1 MFQLLNPIWLFG
13 MGGIIIPILIHLW
26 NVKKGKT
33 LKIGSV
39 NLLGES
45 SRQNARSM
53 RLLDLILL
61 LLRCLLIIIISILL
75 AEPVWI
81 SIKSPGQQGG
91 WILIEKDNFKETYSN
106 YRKEIDSL
114 DQAGYDLRLFE
125 PGFKSADLNQLKN
138 SESIVDRMDTRLSYW
153 SLIKLLD
160 QEIPDG
166 KEAYVFTP
174 NRLNRFQA
182 ERPEIVTKI
191 KWNTYTP
198 KDSTASWIESAWFT
212 GDSIRAIITQTEPK
226 GSRKI
231 AVNIDPNNKNS
242 VFSIAIQKGNSNLS
256 FKNTDSTAQI
266 PVLIDTS
273 TIRIAVYTDKFKKD
287 AEYLIA
293 AILAIKKYT
302 GRKIELRTI
311 NSGLINGSENILFW
325 LSEKMPS
332 EIQIKKLRAGSSLF
346 MYKNGKTEEVNS
358 TIVLPEYSLQKEAI
372 PLRKRISL
380 AESSKNNYAVWEDG
394 FGKPLLELEITDKL
408 RLYHFYSHF
417 NQEWN
422 GMVWNDDFAK
432 ILIPFLIP
440 TIENPGSHLDDRRSV
455 ASSWIIPAKRA
466 PKSRIIMKNTETN
479 LKNIFWVSLMLLFLA
494 ERWLSYKKQLD

>member
-1 MFQLLNPIWLFG
+1 
-13 MGGIIIPILIHLW
+13 
-26 NVKKGKT
+26 
-33 LKIGSV
+33 
-39 NLLGES
+39 
-45 SRQNARSM
+45 
-53 RLLDLILL
+53 
-61 LLRCLLIIIISILL
+61 
-75 AEPVWI
+75 
-81 SIKSPGQQGG
+81 
-91 WILIEKDNFKETYSN
+91 
-106 YRKEIDSL
+106 
-114 DQAGYDLRLFE
+114 
-125 PGFKSADLNQLKN
+125 
-138 SESIVDRMDTRLSYW
+138 
-153 SLIKLLD
+153 LLD

-182 ERPEIVTKI
+182 ERPEIVTKV

-273 TIRIAVYTDKFKKD
+273 TIRIAVYADKFKKD

-417 NQEWN
+417 NPEWN

-455 ASSWIIPAKRA
+455 ASSWIIPAKRS

>member
-1 MFQLLNPIWLFG
+1 MFQVLNPIWLFG
-13 MGGIIIPILIHLW
+13 ISGIIIPILIHLW

-61 LLRCLLIIIISILL
+61 VLRCLLIIIISIIL
-75 AEPVWI
+75 ADPVWI
-81 SIKSPGQQGG
+81 RANGTDQQGG

-106 YRKEIDSL
+106 FRKEIDSL
-114 DQAGYDLRLFE
+114 DQAGYDLHLFE
-125 PGFKSADLNQLKN
+125 PGFKSVDLNELKN
-138 SESIVDRMDTRLSYW
+138 SEIIIDSTATQLSYW
-153 SLIKLLD
+153 SLLKLLD
-160 QEIPDG
+160 QEIPVG
-166 KEAYVFTP
+166 KQAYIFTP
-174 NRLNRFQA
+174 NRLNRFQT

-191 KWNTYTP
+191 NWKTYTP

-242 VFSIAIQKGNSNLS
+242 VFSIAIQNGNSNLS
-256 FKNTDSTAQI
+256 FKNTDSTTQI
-266 PVLIDTS
+266 PVRIDTS

-302 GRKIELRTI
+302 WRKIELSTV
-311 NSGLINGSENILFW
+311 NSGFINGSENILFW
-325 LSEKMPS
+325 LSEKMPT
-332 EIQIKKLRAGSSLF
+332 EIQIKNIRAGSSLF
-346 MYKNGKTEEVNS
+346 MYKNGKIEEVNS
-358 TIVLPEYSLQKEAI
+358 TIVLPEFSLQKEAI
-372 PLRKRISL
+372 ALRKRISL
-380 AESSKNNYAVWEDG
+380 AEPSNNKYAVWEDG
-394 FGKPLLELEITDKL
+394 FGNPLLELEITNKL
-408 RLYHFYSHF
+408 RVFHFYSHF
-417 NQEWN
+417 NPEWN
-422 GMVWNDDFAK
+422 GMVWNEDFAK
-432 ILIPFLIP
+432 ILVPLLIP
-440 TIENPGSHLDDRRSV
+440 TSENSNSDLYDRRSV

-466 PKSRIIMKNTETN
+466 PKSRIILKNTETN

-494 ERWLSYKKQLD
+494 ERWLSYKKHLD

>member
-1 MFQLLNPIWLFG
+1 MFQVLNPIWLFG
-13 MGGIIIPILIHLW
+13 ISGIIIPIVIHLW

-75 AEPVWI
+75 ADPVWI
-81 SIKSPGQQGG
+81 RAIGTDQLGG

-106 YRKEIDSL
+106 FRKEIDSL
-114 DQAGYDLRLFE
+114 DQVGYDLHLFE
-125 PGFKSADLNQLKN
+125 PDFKSVDLNELKN
-138 SESIVDRMDTRLSYW
+138 SEIIIDSTATQLSYW
-153 SLIKLLD
+153 SLLKLLD
-160 QEIPDG
+160 QEIPVG
-166 KEAYVFTP
+166 KQAYIFTP
-174 NRLNRFQA
+174 NRLNRFQT

-191 KWNTYTP
+191 NWKTYTP

-212 GDSIRAIITQTEPK
+212 RDSIRAIITQTEPK

-242 VFSIAIQKGNSNLS
+242 VFSVAIQNGNSNLS
-256 FKNTDSTAQI
+256 FKNTDSTTQI
-266 PVLIDTS
+266 PVRIDTS

-302 GRKIELRTI
+302 GRRIELSTV
-311 NSGLINGSENILFW
+311 NSGFINGSENILFW
-325 LSEKMPS
+325 LSEKMPT
-332 EIQIKKLRAGSSLF
+332 EIQIKNIRAGSSLF

-358 TIVLPEYSLQKEAI
+358 TIVLPEFSLQKEAI
-372 PLRKRISL
+372 ALRKRISL
-380 AESSKNNYAVWEDG
+380 AEPSNNKYAVWEDG
-394 FGKPLLELEITDKL
+394 FGKPLLELEITNKL
-408 RLYHFYSHF
+408 RVFHFYSHF
-417 NQEWN
+417 NPEWN
-422 GMVWNDDFAK
+422 GMVWNEDFAK
-432 ILIPFLIP
+432 ILVPLLIP
-440 TIENPGSHLDDRRSV
+440 TSENSDLYDRRSV

-466 PKSRIIMKNTETN
+466 PKSRIIWKNTETN

-494 ERWLSYKKQLD
+494 ERWLSYKKHLD